1 MIVVANKKRKM
12 EKIQEEYGS
21 EEALIETLVKKELYK
36 VIAACGPLM
45 TSLESVSETRTDLNF
60 YITDQLVNGIYKTKL
75 IQIEEKNPVTGEIE
89 TLSALLS
96 ASISRTITSVRF
108 GILPFL

>member
-1 MIVVANKKRKM
+1 M
-12 EKIQEEYGS
+12 EIPKDVLYGDVLIRLSGNRQAVIENYKGILLYTNEE
-21 EEALIETLVKKELYK
+21 V
-36 VIAACGPLM
+36 VIACKRVTLRIYGCGLHIQYF
-45 TSLESVSETRTDLNF
+45 SGTDM
-60 YITDQLVNGIYKTKL
+60 K
-75 IQIEEKNPVTGEIE
+75 VTGEIE